1 MSDISLYYFKRKIK
15 QKPSFECTFLFQSIS
30 GCKTNVFFH
39 FSRYRAVKAMN
50 APPPPKKE
58 REKTLKKKKDPK
70 KK

>member
-1 MSDISLYYFKRKIK
+1 MN
-15 QKPSFECTFLFQSIS
+15 ELFYLIIITY
-30 GCKTNVFFH
+30 CFR
-39 FSRYRAVKAMN
+39 RYRAVKAMN